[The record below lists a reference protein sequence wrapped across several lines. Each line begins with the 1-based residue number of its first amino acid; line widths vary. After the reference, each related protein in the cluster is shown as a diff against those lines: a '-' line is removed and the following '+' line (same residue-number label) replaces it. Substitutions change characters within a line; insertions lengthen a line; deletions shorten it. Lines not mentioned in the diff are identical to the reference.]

1 MKNALS
7 VLGLSAALAIAANL
21 GAATSSSAQNSS
33 PKYSRS
39 PVQSGLAQAGGAG
52 QPDSGSGSGSGSTIT
67 PSDQAKGSNLPSQY
81 GVVRNV
87 SGNTVEVRTLDG
99 TSQTLNAPDSMSGTV
114 GSLKRGDIIGYD
126 VDKAGAVSRLEPPE
140 VERAFEGTVSAID
153 EDQVT
158 VTSASGETMTTTI
171 RPSTIGRLGLAPG
184 KQVTV
189 TQYKGTWATKVCCVE
204 APPPAAPVEPPPP
217 VEQPPAGGVEQPP
230 PEPVKGLW

>member
-1 MKNALS
+1 MKNVLS

-21 GAATSSSAQNSS
+21 GAATSGSAQNSS

-52 QPDSGSGSGSGSTIT
+52 QPDSGSGSTIT

-126 VDKAGAVSRLEPPE
+126 VDKAGTVSRIEPPE
-140 VERAFEGTVSAID
+140 VEQAFEGTVSAID

-158 VTSASGETMTTTI
+158 VTSASGETLTTTI

-184 KQVTV
+184 KQVTI
-189 TQYKGTWATKVCCVE
+189 TRYKGTWATKVCCVE
-204 APPPAAPVEPPPP
+204 PPPPPAPVEPPPP
-217 VEQPPAGGVEQPP
+217 VQPPTGGVEQPP